1 MGLCPEGW
9 GPLQHSWSRDIR
21 LPLSKIAVDTV
32 RMLMGEAGMEVERP
46 PGAVVGR
53 AGPGVERERC
63 ETSEKGRVGLVL
75 AKLCCVLE
83 PQASSRLR

>member
-1 MGLCPEGW
+1 
-9 GPLQHSWSRDIR
+9 
-21 LPLSKIAVDTV
+21 
-32 RMLMGEAGMEVERP
+32 MGEAGMEVERP